1 MDGNQDTRI
10 DTAQD
15 ATQFDEAQ
23 NRALRSV
30 ADSLH
35 RLNRAITQ
43 AVDAG
48 VTIELMR
55 ASRYH
60 ANGGIWGDQMIPI
73 IHRRT

>member
-10 DTAQD
+10 DASQD
-15 ATQFDEAQ
+15 ETPFDEAQ

-30 ADSLH
+30 ADCLH

-48 VTIELMR
+48 ITVELMR

-73 IHRRT
+73 IHRRS

>member
-10 DTAQD
+10 DASQD
-15 ATQFDEAQ
+15 ETPFDAAQ
-23 NRALRSV
+23 NHALRSV

-48 VTIELMR
+48 ITIELMR

-60 ANGGIWGDQMIPI
+60 ANGGVWGDQMIPI
-73 IHRRT
+73 IHRRS

>member
-10 DTAQD
+10 DAAHD
-15 ATQFDEAQ
+15 ETQFDEAQ
-23 NRALRSV
+23 NHALRIL

-48 VTIELMR
+48 ITVELMR

-73 IHRRT
+73 VHRRV